1 MLENCF
7 IYGLIAFF
15 ILVLSISERKEG
27 KGKGKMPKPKPI
39 QKSLQDCLSKLK
51 IPNKQFPLSGC
62 KHVKT
67 TSFAAAGKEKE
78 DGGGGVTL
86 SDIDKFLFENF
97 RSLYREETEEGGI
110 ARKHAFPLES
120 PRLLEPP
127 PPENLCRS
135 ARFFVESGS
144 SSSRI
149 TDEAPFSSVSS
160 AAATNESSST
170 SASDVPAAA
179 SAAAGGALAP
189 EDFIAL
195 LTYSPSPY
203 EDFRRSMQEMVE
215 VRLEH
220 NRRVDW
226 KFLEELLFCYL
237 DLNNKKAYRYILRAF
252 VDVIVF
258 LRENSGKSPATPR
271 PLSGGARR
279 GAM

>member
-1 MLENCF
+1 
-7 IYGLIAFF
+7 
-15 ILVLSISERKEG
+15 
-27 KGKGKMPKPKPI
+27 MPKQI

-51 IPNKQFPLSGC
+51 IPNKQIQFC

-67 TSFAAAGKEKE
+67 TSFAAAAAGKGKE
-78 DGGGGVTL
+78 DDGVTL

-97 RSLYREETEEGGI
+97 KSLYQEECEEGTI
-110 ARKHAFPLES
+110 ARRNDGKRTTAFLLES

-149 TDEAPFSSVSS
+149 TDEPFSTSSS
-160 AAATNESSST
+160 A
-170 SASDVPAAA
+170 SASA
-179 SAAAGGALAP
+179 SAASEETETAAAAAAAAADGSLAP

-220 NRRVDW
+220 NGKVDW
-226 KFLEELLFCYL
+226 QFLEELLFCYL
-237 DLNNKKAYRYILRAF
+237 DLNNKKSYRYILRAF
-252 VDVIVF
+252 VDVIVV
-258 LRENSGKSPATPR
+258 LRENSGKSPAIPA
-271 PLSGGARR
+271 PMSGGDRPN
-279 GAM
+279 

>member
-1 MLENCF
+1 
-7 IYGLIAFF
+7 
-15 ILVLSISERKEG
+15 
-27 KGKGKMPKPKPI
+27 MPKPKPI

-51 IPNKQFPLSGC
+51 IPSKQLQFPLSGC

-78 DGGGGVTL
+78 DGGGGGGVTL

-97 RSLYREETEEGGI
+97 RSLYREETAEEGSGI

-149 TDEAPFSSVSS
+149 TDEPFSSVSS
-160 AAATNESSST
+160 ASASAANESSS
-170 SASDVPAAA
+170 SASEVPAA

-271 PLSGGARR
+271 PLSGGARK

>member
-1 MLENCF
+1 
-7 IYGLIAFF
+7 
-15 ILVLSISERKEG
+15 
-27 KGKGKMPKPKPI
+27 MPKQIP
-39 QKSLQDCLSKLK
+39 KSLQDCLSKLK

-67 TSFAAAGKEKE
+67 TSFAAAAAGKEKE
-78 DGGGGVTL
+78 VDGDGVTL
-86 SDIDKFLFENF
+86 TDIDKFLFENF
-97 RSLYREETEEGGI
+97 RSLYREEYEEGI
-110 ARKHAFPLES
+110 SRKSAFLLES

-144 SSSRI
+144 TSSRI
-149 TDEAPFSSVSS
+149 TDEPFSSVSS
-160 AAATNESSST
+160 ASATNESSST
-170 SASDVPAAA
+170 SEEAEAAD
-179 SAAAGGALAP
+179 GALAP

-215 VRLEH
+215 VRMEH

-237 DLNNKKAYRYILRAF
+237 DLNNKKSYRYILRAF

-258 LRENSGKSPATPR
+258 LRENSGKSPASLQ
-271 PLSGGARR
+271 PLNGGARD
-279 GAM
+279 GDM